1 METKLS
7 ALVRFDEEA
16 LGALSTADRL
26 AALYAV
32 KAALMERIRLA
43 EREASAVTE
52 AEKTAL
58 RERDALEA
66 AKDPV
71 VLGSKEEAA
80 GQGDGAIRA
89 TDGGDERG

>member
-16 LGALSTADRL
+16 LGALATAERL

-43 EREASAVTE
+43 EREAAAVTE

-58 RERDALEA
+58 RQRDAEAA

-71 VLGSKEEAA
+71 VFEAKEEAV
-80 GQGDGAIRA
+80 QGEGAVRK
-89 TDGGDERG
+89 